1 VSRLW
6 KQGGAFRT
14 LSLLVLVLGM
24 VGGVFLGAD
33 RVTQQRSAESAAS
46 QPQANEARDVPG
58 QAGAGG
64 ENTQEQNA
72 QHDAQQKADT
82 AAREASAQEKAAADA
97 NRNAPPASRSD
108 PRSPPVQIPSSC
120 AAYTGNQAIGCA
132 LLSQFGFGL
141 AQMPCL
147 QQIWLKESGWNP
159 KAKNPGS
166 GAYGIP
172 QASPASKMSVYGSDY
187 LTNPATQIKWGLS
200 YIKSRYSTPCGAW
213 GFWQA
218 HNYY

>member
-14 LSLLVLVLGM
+14 LSILVLLLGV
-24 VGGVFLGAD
+24 VGGVFLGSD
-33 RVTQQRSAESAAS
+33 RVTQQRSAQSTAS
-46 QPQANEARDVPG
+46 QAEANQTRANAAPES
-58 QAGAGG
+58 
-64 ENTQEQNA
+64 TQEQNA
-72 QHDAQQKADT
+72 QHDAQQKADV
-82 AAREASAQEKAAADA
+82 AAREAAAQEKAAADA
-97 NRNAPPASRSD
+97 SRGQPPASRSD
-108 PRSPPVQIPSSC
+108 PRTPPVQIPTSC
-120 AAYTGNQAIGCA
+120 AAYNGNQAIGCA

-141 AQMPCL
+141 DQMPCL

-200 YIKSRYSTPCGAW
+200 YIKGRYKTPCGAW
-213 GFWQA
+213 SFWQS
-218 HNYY
+218 HHWY